1 MQAQFAN
8 CVQFDL
14 VIFNLFRNEMNR
26 DTSVNTSVNDSA
38 VHAIKLSACYHGNSP
53 LEISSTKYRYVL

>member
-26 DTSVNTSVNDSA
+26 DTSVNDSA